1 MADAPDGPKS
11 SRTLLLAVAAVVI
24 LALLAWQ
31 FGLLGGAEPQDTEPT
46 YEAGVTDES
55 GGELI
60 VGEPDPDAVEV
71 ELPETPMTPVP
82 VESPS
87 PTPAE

>member
-11 SRTLLLAVAAVVI
+11 SRTLLLVAVAVVI

-31 FGLLGGAEPQDTEPT
+31 FGLFGRAGVEEATEPT
-46 YEAGVTDES
+46 YEAGVTDI
-55 GGELI
+55 GGGDLI
-60 VGEPDPDAVEV
+60 VTEPDPDAVQV

-82 VESPS
+82 PTE
-87 PTPAE
+87 TPAE